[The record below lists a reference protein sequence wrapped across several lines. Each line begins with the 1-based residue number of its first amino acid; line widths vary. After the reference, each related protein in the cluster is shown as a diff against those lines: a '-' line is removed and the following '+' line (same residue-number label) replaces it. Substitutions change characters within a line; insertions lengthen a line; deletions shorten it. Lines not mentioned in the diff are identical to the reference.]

1 MTYYYD
7 FNRKQISTKLSI
19 RSIYGEEISNY
30 SNEELKNLNI
40 YEIKHRLNP
49 PKGHIQNPLQTAE
62 ERENEGPVYE
72 IIDGFAVQKIIYIP
86 IDASLC
92 ETLWRYLSISKSFE
106 TMNKLSE
113 QNEDDKNLILSMEN
127 EIKSGIEGNDI
138 DEDIIGNCLK
148 YFYPKLIDDEPQELN
163 YILNVCGLSHL
174 LN

>member
-1 MTYYYD
+1 MQYYD
-7 FNRKQISTKLSI
+7 FNRKQISTRLSI
-19 RSIYGEEISNY
+19 RSIYGEEIGNY

-40 YEIKHRLNP
+40 YEIKPNCEC
-49 PKGHIQNPLQTAE
+49 PKGFILHSLQTAE

-72 IIDGFAVQKIIYIP
+72 IKDGFAVRKQYYIP
-86 IDASLC
+86 IDSSSYEILWISL
-92 ETLWRYLSISKSFE
+92 SVSKSFK

-113 QNEDDKNLILSMEN
+113 QNDDDKNLILSMEN

-148 YFYPKLIDDEPQELN
+148 YFYPKLVDDEPAELN
-163 YILNVCGLSHL
+163 YILNACGLSHL